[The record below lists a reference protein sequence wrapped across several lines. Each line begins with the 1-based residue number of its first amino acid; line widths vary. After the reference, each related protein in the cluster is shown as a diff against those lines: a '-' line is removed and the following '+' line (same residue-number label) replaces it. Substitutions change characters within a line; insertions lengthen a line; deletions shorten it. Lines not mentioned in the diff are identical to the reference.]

1 MLVKDCCQFLLAADE
16 AEQRYQQSG
25 DVEEASAWQDATANR
40 LLEVALA
47 QNPYVAKIMGHPR
60 AFELTGPLEVEQGSP
75 EEAVVIMFTTAHLW
89 LSDFL
94 ALSWMLAAL
103 KNHPSE
109 DVTHHAAWQK
119 VLDQIGGEP
128 TDEERFAFL
137 RSLEEMDL

>member
-1 MLVKDCCQFLLAADE
+1 
-16 AEQRYQQSG
+16 
-25 DVEEASAWQDATANR
+25 
-40 LLEVALA
+40 
-47 QNPYVAKIMGHPR
+47 
-60 AFELTGPLEVEQGSP
+60 
-75 EEAVVIMFTTAHLW
+75 MFTTAHLW